1 MRNFLPLRQ
10 GFVSVDLPVWQIILL
25 AIVQGIAE
33 FLPISSSGHLVVL
46 ATLLGADAEKFDLV
60 ELNIVLHAGT
70 LGSILVVYR
79 KHLFEALT
87 KDWRILFLLAMA
99 TMPAVI
105 AAVVLK
111 LTDADAL
118 LESPL
123 VAGICLLVT
132 GAILLLSQRL
142 AQSEQTYEA
151 TTWAQAWWI
160 GCAQALA
167 ILPGISRSGS
177 TICSGQAL
185 GLSRE
190 AAATFSFLMAVPAIL
205 GAIVLELAKSL
216 SQSSDSENGLPA
228 WLLLLGA
235 LVSFAVGWASL
246 VLLLKMVQ
254 RGRLHWFAWWCFA
267 VGLFVLVWQTTI
279 G

>member
-1 MRNFLPLRQ
+1 M
-10 GFVSVDLPVWQIILL
+10 DLPVWQIIVL
-25 AIVQGIAE
+25 AIVQGVAE
-33 FLPISSSGHLVVL
+33 FLPISSTGHLVVL
-46 ATLLGADAEKFDLV
+46 ATLLDADADHFDLV
-60 ELNIVLHAGT
+60 GLNIVLHAGT

-79 KHLFEALT
+79 QQLYEALT
-87 KDWRILFLLAMA
+87 KDRRLLFLLVVA
-99 TMPAVI
+99 TIPAVI
-105 AAVVLK
+105 AALVLK
-111 LTDADAL
+111 ATDTDSL

-132 GAILLLSQRL
+132 GTILLLSQRL
-142 AQSEQTYEA
+142 PQTKQTYEQ
-151 TTWAQAWWI
+151 TSWSQAWWI

-190 AAATFSFLMAVPAIL
+190 GAATFSFLMAVPAIL
-205 GAIVLELAKSL
+205 GAITLQVAKSIGDWDDA
-216 SQSSDSENGLPA
+216 SRTPA

-235 LVSFAVGWASL
+235 AISFVVGWFSL
-246 VLLLKMVQ
+246 VLLIKVVQ

-267 VGLFVLVWQTTI
+267 VGLFVIAWQATI
-279 G
+279 D

>member
-1 MRNFLPLRQ
+1 M
-10 GFVSVDLPVWQIILL
+10 DLPVWQILLL
-25 AIVQGIAE
+25 AVVQGIAE

-79 KHLFEALT
+79 KHLLEAVT
-87 KDWRILFLLAMA
+87 KDWRILFLLAIA

-111 LTDADAL
+111 ITDADAL

-151 TTWAQAWWI
+151 TSWWQAWWI

-190 AAATFSFLMAVPAIL
+190 GAATFSFLMAVPAIL

-216 SQSSDSENGLPA
+216 SHSSEADNGLPA

-246 VLLLKMVQ
+246 VLLLRMVQ

-267 VGLFVLVWQTTI
+267 VGLFVIVWQTTI

>member
-1 MRNFLPLRQ
+1 M
-10 GFVSVDLPVWQIILL
+10 DLPVWQIILL

-46 ATLLGADAEKFDLV
+46 ATLLGADAENFDLV

-79 KHLFEALT
+79 KQLFVALT
-87 KDWRILFLLAMA
+87 KDWQILFLLAVA

-105 AAVVLK
+105 AALVLK
-111 LTDADAL
+111 VTHADDL

-123 VAGICLLVT
+123 VAGICLLMT
-132 GAILLLSQRL
+132 GVILLLSQRL
-142 AQSEQTYEA
+142 PQREQTYEA
-151 TTWAQAWWI
+151 TSWSQAWWI
-160 GCAQALA
+160 GCAQAFA

-190 AAATFSFLMAVPAIL
+190 GAATFSFLMAVPAIL

-216 SQSSDSENGLPA
+216 SESSDADNGLPA

-235 LVSFAVGWASL
+235 LVSFVVGWGSL
-246 VLLLKMVQ
+246 TVLLQMVQ

>member
-1 MRNFLPLRQ
+1 M
-10 GFVSVDLPVWQIILL
+10 DLPVWQIILL

-46 ATLLGADAEKFDLV
+46 ASLLGADAEEFDLV

-79 KHLFEALT
+79 KQLFEALT
-87 KDWRILFLLAMA
+87 KDWRILFLLAVA
-99 TMPAVI
+99 TLPAVI
-105 AAVVLK
+105 AAVLLK
-111 LTDADAL
+111 AIDADDL
-118 LESPL
+118 LESPF
-123 VAGICLLVT
+123 VAGICLLLT

-142 AQSEQTYEA
+142 SQKEQPYEA
-151 TTWAQAWWI
+151 TSWWQAWWI

-190 AAATFSFLMAVPAIL
+190 GAATFSFLMAVPAIL
-205 GAIVLELAKSL
+205 GAITLEVAKTLAETSESEASL
-216 SQSSDSENGLPA
+216 PL
-228 WLLLLGA
+228 WLLGLGA
-235 LVSFAVGWASL
+235 LVSFIVGWASL
-246 VLLLKMVQ
+246 VLLLSMVQ

-267 VGLFVLVWQTTI
+267 VGLFVILWQTTI
-279 G
+279 D

>member
-1 MRNFLPLRQ
+1 M
-10 GFVSVDLPVWQIILL
+10 DLPVWQIILL

-46 ATLLGADAEKFDLV
+46 ASLLGADAEKFDLV

-79 KHLFEALT
+79 QQLFTALT
-87 KDWRILFLLAMA
+87 KDWRILFLLAVA

-111 LTDADAL
+111 LSDGDAL

-123 VAGICLLVT
+123 VAGVCLLIT
-132 GAILLLSQRL
+132 GVILLLSQRL
-142 AQSEQTYEA
+142 SQSEQTYEA
-151 TTWAQAWWI
+151 TSWWQAWWI

-177 TICSGQAL
+177 TICSGQAM

-190 AAATFSFLMAVPAIL
+190 GAATFSFLMAVPAIL
-205 GAIVLELAKSL
+205 GAIVLELAKSF
-216 SQSSDSENGLPA
+216 SQSSEAENGLPA

-235 LVSFAVGWASL
+235 IVSFAVGWASL
-246 VLLLKMVQ
+246 VLLLRMVQ

>member
-1 MRNFLPLRQ
+1 M
-10 GFVSVDLPVWQIILL
+10 DLPIWQIILL
-25 AIVQGIAE
+25 AVVQGIAE

-46 ATLLGADAEKFDLV
+46 ATLLQVDPEQFDLV

-79 KHLFEALT
+79 RQLLEALT
-87 KDWRILFLLAMA
+87 KDWRVLFLLCVA
-99 TMPAVI
+99 TVPAVI
-105 AAVVLK
+105 AAVLLK
-111 LTDADAL
+111 ISNGDQL

-123 VAGICLLVT
+123 VAGICLLLT
-132 GAILLLSQRL
+132 GSILLLSQRL
-142 AQSEQTYEA
+142 SLAEQSYEK
-151 TTWAQAWWI
+151 TSVWQAWWI
-160 GCAQALA
+160 GCAQAFA

-177 TICSGQAL
+177 TICSGQGL

-205 GAIVLELAKSL
+205 GAITLELGKKI
-216 SQSSDSENGLPA
+216 SDAGGTEAGMPA

-235 LVSFAVGWASL
+235 FVSFAVGWASL

-267 VGLFVLVWQTTI
+267 VGLFVIVWQATI
-279 G
+279 GG

>member
-1 MRNFLPLRQ
+1 M
-10 GFVSVDLPVWQIILL
+10 DLPVWQIILL
-25 AIVQGIAE
+25 AVVQGIAE

-46 ATLLGADAEKFDLV
+46 ATLLGASADKFDLV

-79 KHLFEALT
+79 QQLYAALT
-87 KDWRILFLLAMA
+87 RDWRLLFLLVAA
-99 TMPAVI
+99 TIPAVI
-105 AAVVLK
+105 
-111 LTDADAL
+111 TAL
-118 LESPL
+118 LLKATHADSLLASPL
-123 VAGICLLVT
+123 VAGVCLLVT
-132 GAILLLSQRL
+132 GGILLLSQRL
-142 AQSEQTYEA
+142 SQHEQTYSE
-151 TTWAQAWWI
+151 TTWWQAWWI
-160 GCAQALA
+160 GCAQAFA

-216 SQSSDSENGLPA
+216 TKSPEASAAMSP

-235 LVSFAVGWASL
+235 FVSFVVGWGAL
-246 VLLLKMVQ
+246 LLLLKMVQ

-267 VGLFVLVWQTTI
+267 VGLFVIVWQTTI

>member
-1 MRNFLPLRQ
+1 M
-10 GFVSVDLPVWQIILL
+10 DLPVWQIIVL
-25 AIVQGIAE
+25 AIVQGVAE

-46 ATLLGADAEKFDLV
+46 ATLLDADADHFDLV
-60 ELNIVLHAGT
+60 GLNIVLHAGT

-79 KHLFEALT
+79 QQLYEALT
-87 KDWRILFLLAMA
+87 KDRRLLLLLVVA
-99 TMPAVI
+99 TIPAVI
-105 AAVVLK
+105 AALVLK
-111 LTDADAL
+111 ATDTDSL

-123 VAGICLLVT
+123 VAGICFLVT
-132 GAILLLSQRL
+132 GTILLLSQRL
-142 AQSEQTYEA
+142 PQTERTYEQTS
-151 TTWAQAWWI
+151 WSQAWWI

-190 AAATFSFLMAVPAIL
+190 GAATFSFLMAVPAIL
-205 GAIVLELAKSL
+205 GAITLKVAKSIGDWDHA
-216 SQSSDSENGLPA
+216 SKTPA

-235 LVSFAVGWASL
+235 AISFVVGWFSL
-246 VLLLKMVQ
+246 VLLIKVVQ

-267 VGLFVLVWQTTI
+267 VGLFVIAWQATI
-279 G
+279 D

>member
-1 MRNFLPLRQ
+1 MN
-10 GFVSVDLPVWQIILL
+10 LPVWQIVLL
-25 AIVQGIAE
+25 AVVQGIAE
-33 FLPISSSGHLVVL
+33 FLPISSSGHLVVI
-46 ATLLGADAEKFDLV
+46 AALLGLDPVEFDLV

-79 KHLFEALT
+79 KQ
-87 KDWRILFLLAMA
+87 LLATLGKDRRLLLLLAIA
-99 TMPAVI
+99 TLPAVI
-105 AAVVLK
+105 AALGLK
-111 LTDADAL
+111 LLDADHL

-123 VAGICLLVT
+123 LTGFCLLVT
-132 GAILLLSQRL
+132 GTILLLSQWL
-142 AQSEQTYEA
+142 GSGDEAQGYNETRP
-151 TTWAQAWWI
+151 TQAWWV

-177 TICSGQAL
+177 TICAAQAL

-190 AAATFSFLMAVPAIL
+190 GAATFSFLMAVPAIL
-205 GAIVLELAKSL
+205 GAIVLEVAKSL
-216 SQSSDSENGLPA
+216 LETSESSVTTPA

-235 LVSFAVGWASL
+235 AISFAVGWGAL

-267 VGLFVLVWQTTI
+267 MGLFVIAWQMTLR
-279 G
+279 

>member
-1 MRNFLPLRQ
+1 M
-10 GFVSVDLPVWQIILL
+10 DLPVWQIILL

-46 ATLLGADAEKFDLV
+46 ATLLGADAENFDLV

-79 KHLFEALT
+79 KQLFEALT
-87 KDWRILFLLAMA
+87 KDWRILFLLAVA

-105 AAVVLK
+105 AAIGLK
-111 LTDADAL
+111 ITHADDL

-123 VAGICLLVT
+123 VAGICLLIT

-142 AQSEQTYEA
+142 PQREQTYEA
-151 TTWAQAWWI
+151 TLLSQAWWI
-160 GCAQALA
+160 GCAQAFA

-190 AAATFSFLMAVPAIL
+190 GAATFSFLMAVPAIL

-216 SQSSDSENGLPA
+216 SASSDADNGLPA

-235 LVSFAVGWASL
+235 LVSFAVGWGSL
-246 VLLLKMVQ
+246 IALLQIVQ

>member
-1 MRNFLPLRQ
+1 M
-10 GFVSVDLPVWQIILL
+10 DLPVWQIILL
-25 AIVQGIAE
+25 AVVQGIAE

-46 ATLLGADAEKFDLV
+46 ATLLGADAETFDLV

-79 KHLFEALT
+79 RHLFEALT
-87 KDWRILFLLAMA
+87 TDWRILFLLALA
-99 TMPAVI
+99 TLPAVI

-111 LTDADAL
+111 LSGGDAL

-123 VAGICLLVT
+123 VAGMCLLVT
-132 GAILLLSQRL
+132 GVILLLSQRL
-142 AQSEQTYEA
+142 SQNEQMYEA
-151 TTWAQAWWI
+151 TTWGQAWWI

-216 SQSSDSENGLPA
+216 SQPAEANNGLPA

-246 VLLLKMVQ
+246 VLLLRIVQ
-254 RGRLHWFAWWCFA
+254 RGRLHWFAWWCLA

-279 G
+279 R

>member
-1 MRNFLPLRQ
+1 M
-10 GFVSVDLPVWQIILL
+10 SLPVWQIVLL
-25 AIVQGIAE
+25 AVVQGIAE

-46 ATLLGADAEKFDLV
+46 ATLLGADAETFDLV

-79 KHLFEALT
+79 RQIWQAVGRDRRLLV
-87 KDWRILFLLAMA
+87 LLAVA
-99 TMPAVI
+99 TLPAVI
-105 AAVVLK
+105 AALGLK
-111 LTDADAL
+111 AL
-118 LESPL
+118 GLENLLASPL
-123 VAGICLLVT
+123 LTGFCLLVT
-132 GAILLLSQRL
+132 GTVLLLSQRL
-142 AQSEQTYEA
+142 SFQEQPYEQA
-151 TTWAQAWWI
+151 TLAQAWWI

-177 TICSGQAL
+177 TICSGQAM

-205 GAIVLELAKSL
+205 GATVLEVAKSL
-216 SQSSDSENGLPA
+216 SNETPSAADLPA

-235 LVSFAVGWASL
+235 GISFAVGWASL
-246 VLLLKMVQ
+246 LVLLRMVQ

-267 VGLFVLVWQTTI
+267 VGLFVIVWQTTVR
-279 G
+279 

>member
-1 MRNFLPLRQ
+1 M
-10 GFVSVDLPVWQIILL
+10 DLPVWQIILL

-46 ATLLGADAEKFDLV
+46 ASLMGADSEEFDLV

-79 KHLFEALT
+79 KQLFEALT
-87 KDWRILFLLAMA
+87 KDWRILFLLAVA
-99 TMPAVI
+99 TLPAVI
-105 AAVVLK
+105 AAVLLK
-111 LTDADAL
+111 ATDADDL
-118 LESPL
+118 LESPF
-123 VAGICLLVT
+123 VAGICLLLT

-142 AQSEQTYEA
+142 SQKEQPYEA
-151 TTWAQAWWI
+151 TSWWQAWWI

-190 AAATFSFLMAVPAIL
+190 GAATFSFLMAVPAIL
-205 GAIVLELAKSL
+205 GAITLEVAKTLAETSESEASL
-216 SQSSDSENGLPA
+216 PL
-228 WLLLLGA
+228 WLLGLGA
-235 LVSFAVGWASL
+235 LVSFIVGWASL
-246 VLLLKMVQ
+246 VLLLSMVQ

-267 VGLFVLVWQTTI
+267 VGLFVILWQTTI
-279 G
+279 D

>member
-1 MRNFLPLRQ
+1 M
-10 GFVSVDLPVWQIILL
+10 DLPVWQIILL

-46 ATLLGADAEKFDLV
+46 ATLLGADAENFDLV

-79 KHLFEALT
+79 KQLFEALT
-87 KDWRILFLLAMA
+87 KDWRILFLLAVA

-105 AAVVLK
+105 AAIVLK
-111 LTDADAL
+111 ITDADDL

-132 GAILLLSQRL
+132 GMILLLSQRL
-142 AQSEQTYEA
+142 AQREQTYAA
-151 TTWAQAWWI
+151 TSWSQAWWI

-177 TICSGQAL
+177 TICSGQSL

-190 AAATFSFLMAVPAIL
+190 GAATFSFLMAVPAIL

-216 SQSSDSENGLPA
+216 ADSSDTDNGLPA

-235 LVSFAVGWASL
+235 LVSFAVGWGSL
-246 VLLLKMVQ
+246 TVLLQMVQ

>member
-1 MRNFLPLRQ
+1 ME
-10 GFVSVDLPVWQIILL
+10 LPVWQIILL
-25 AIVQGIAE
+25 AVVQGIAE

-46 ATLLGADAEKFDLV
+46 ATLLGADAETFDLI

-79 KHLFEALT
+79 KQLYEALT
-87 KDWRILFLLAMA
+87 KDWRILFLLAIA
-99 TMPAVI
+99 TIPAVI
-105 AAVVLK
+105 AAILLK
-111 LTDADAL
+111 VTDADAM

-123 VAGICLLVT
+123 VAGVCLLFT
-132 GAILLLSQRL
+132 GAILLLSQKL
-142 AQSEQTYEA
+142 NQTEESYAE
-151 TTWAQAWWI
+151 TSWWQAWWI
-160 GCAQALA
+160 GCAQAMA

-190 AAATFSFLMAVPAIL
+190 GAATFSFLMAVPAIL
-205 GAIVLELAKSL
+205 GAITLETAKKL
-216 SQSSDSENGLPA
+216 GDSGESEGGMPA

-235 LVSFAVGWASL
+235 VVSFAVGWASL

-267 VGLFVLVWQTTI
+267 VGLFVIIWQTTI